1 MPAFNGL
8 SDCEA
13 RSADGRQI
21 KVKYSAGT
29 RISTKSR
36 VVEEEEEEEG
46 ARGREGCQIKSDRR
60 RRGDRKT
67 RPTAV
72 HHEPNIS

>member
-36 VVEEEEEEEG
+36 VVEEEEEEG
-46 ARGREGCQIKSDRR
+46 ARGREGCQIKSDR